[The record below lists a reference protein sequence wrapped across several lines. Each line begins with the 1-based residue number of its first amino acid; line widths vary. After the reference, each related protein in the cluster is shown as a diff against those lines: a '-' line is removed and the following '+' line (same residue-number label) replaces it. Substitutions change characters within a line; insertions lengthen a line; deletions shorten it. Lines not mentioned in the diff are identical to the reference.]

1 MTREAPSKTR
11 RHPRISLPK
20 GMTAAWY
27 GGGFQQVSRVHTLNS
42 GGLSLSG
49 DVTRPLC
56 SSLMLVFEVPGGVVQ
71 AEAVVRNV
79 IPGKE
84 MGLEFTSIGSQARV
98 LLDDLLKRL
107 LRRCEL
113 LLRPHVEQF
122 DCDKPSHSS
131 TYITRRA
138 SGRHSLMFNTPG
150 DPEISG

>member
-1 MTREAPSKTR
+1 MTSKASPKTR

-27 GGGFQQVSRVHTLNS
+27 GGGFQQVSRVKTLNS
-42 GGLSLSG
+42 GGLSLSA
-49 DVTRPLC
+49 DITRPVG

-84 MGLEFTSIGSQARV
+84 MGLEFTSMGSQARA

-107 LRRCEL
+107 LR
-113 LLRPHVEQF
+113 
-122 DCDKPSHSS
+122 
-131 TYITRRA
+131 
-138 SGRHSLMFNTPG
+138 
-150 DPEISG
+150 